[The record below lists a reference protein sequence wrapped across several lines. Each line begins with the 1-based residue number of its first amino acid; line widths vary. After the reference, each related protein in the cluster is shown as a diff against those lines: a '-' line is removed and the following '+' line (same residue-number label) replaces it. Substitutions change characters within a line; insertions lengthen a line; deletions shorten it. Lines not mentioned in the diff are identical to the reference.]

1 MQSFSSALTTFRRA
15 PLLSA
20 LSITT
25 IAFSLF
31 AFGLFGLVAINIRQ
45 ALDQVEERVEVR
57 AFLTDSTDIESD
69 SSAMCGVPPVPRNSP
84 SMMRR
89 FSVSGVSRQSGRR
102 DTASQVVVSRL
113 ASGES
118 FVVKS

>member
-1 MQSFSSALTTFRRA
+1 MRALSTAFTAFRRA

-31 AFGLFGLVAINIRQ
+31 AFGLFALVALNISD

-57 AFLTDSTDIESD
+57 AFVQK
-69 SSAMCGVPPVPRNSP
+69 GVVARAHGRAVPHAARLL
-84 SMMRR
+84 
-89 FSVSGVSRQSGRR
+89 GR
-102 DTASQVVVSRL
+102 
-113 ASGES
+113 
-118 FVVKS
+118 

>member
-1 MQSFSSALTTFRRA
+1 MQSLSSAFTAFRRA

-31 AFGLFGLVAINIRQ
+31 AFGLFALVALNISD

-57 AFLTDSTDIESD
+57 AFVDKSADRAEEQARKWIGAYWDSVIAHYEFDK
-69 SSAMCGVPPVPRNSP
+69 PH
-84 SMMRR
+84 
-89 FSVSGVSRQSGRR
+89 
-102 DTASQVVVSRL
+102 L
-113 ASGES
+113 
-118 FVVKS
+118 KSIPGY